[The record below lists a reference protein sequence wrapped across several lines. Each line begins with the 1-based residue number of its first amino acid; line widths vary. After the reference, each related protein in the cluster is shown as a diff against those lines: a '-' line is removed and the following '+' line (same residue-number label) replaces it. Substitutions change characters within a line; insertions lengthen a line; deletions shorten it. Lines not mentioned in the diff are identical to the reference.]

1 MKLLMKSLLCSLV
14 LSLMIQMLTFSAQCH
29 EIENN
34 VFRLHII
41 ANSDNKYDQQLKL
54 CVRDRILLH
63 TKEMYSH
70 ADNTAQARLY
80 TTAELNDIERI
91 AQRTVHENGYDYTV
105 KAEVSNIYF
114 PTREYENYTLPAGNY
129 DALRIIIGEGKGHNW
144 WCVMFPSLCLP
155 SAEKS
160 EDREN
165 YFSNSQKNIVTN
177 GVKYKYKF
185 KIVELFE
192 SIRCRFSDNS
202 K

>member
-1 MKLLMKSLLCSLV
+1 MEMNQKEAKADPAESEDSMK
-14 LSLMIQMLTFSAQCH
+14 I
-29 EIENN
+29 
-34 VFRLHII
+34 
-41 ANSDNKYDQQLKL
+41 
-54 CVRDRILLH
+54 
-63 TKEMYSH
+63 
-70 ADNTAQARLY
+70 
-80 TTAELNDIERI
+80 
-91 AQRTVHENGYDYTV
+91 YDYTV

-185 KIVELFE
+185 KKYQTLK
-192 SIRCRFSDNS
+192 RLKS
-202 K
+202 KEGNILKLGI